1 MDGPMIAIKKCEE
14 LVPHIN
20 VHQRILNVEVLN
32 NQEDRM
38 TQPVLNIPTCRLT
51 SVLGQPIAE

>member
-1 MDGPMIAIKKCEE
+1 MIAIKKCEE